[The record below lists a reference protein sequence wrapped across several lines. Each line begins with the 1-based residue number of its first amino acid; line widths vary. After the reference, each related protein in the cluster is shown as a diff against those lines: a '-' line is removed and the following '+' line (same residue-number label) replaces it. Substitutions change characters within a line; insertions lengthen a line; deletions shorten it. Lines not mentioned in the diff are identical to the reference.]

1 MEENQGKEKTLD
13 KEALC
18 ERLKI
23 LARLLLLTA
32 ISIFTFLLNP
42 SEVFSWYCNVEI
54 I

>member
-1 MEENQGKEKTLD
+1 MPLIGIIRLNQKRKE
-13 KEALC
+13 
-18 ERLKI
+18 KI

-32 ISIFTFLLNP
+32 ISIFIPFLLNP